1 MVKIE
6 FAMIRS
12 IMKHVTIHLF
22 LANLIFAS
30 SDSLAVREYVGGAN
44 PYYNYR
50 SISFSPQS
58 SAIVL
63 IDLWDREVVTP
74 LLERKLLSFIEI
86 ARKEGVT
93 IIHAPSQRYDE
104 MHPLISVYPEDI
116 LITGYDDMGTILHSK
131 GISTLLYAGN
141 DVVKC
146 VLDKP
151 LGAIHHHLDN
161 GEFKYVLI
169 KDGTTSAYAETQ
181 LLGINI
187 FEKAFGNT
195 TTIIDILDALEH
207 YERFESSKELVL
219 PTYIAEASKKQ
230 KDVLYSEEMALVVIQ
245 PQEYSSKIGNGLS
258 DVLLWADSV
267 GVRVVY
273 QNDISELNNYS
284 NYYNITSEKQFT
296 KFIRMNDIQNVVYIG
311 SSIDEDML
319 WGELGLLRLYMQGRY
334 RRNPMPNCFVVSD
347 YSEFSNLPLA
357 LTPDTAKE
365 LLLNEYRGINRIS
378 FADIKRI
385 CKKGKRDYDL
395 KNSRLSKI
403 LLRVFPPHQIELSKA
418 YDSGQI
424 RSVIRELYIW
434 FYVYKWFLAT
444 FAIVF
449 LGIGY
454 LGSHY
459 LGKNI

>member
-284 NYYNITSEKQFT
+284 N
-296 KFIRMNDIQNVVYIG
+296 
-311 SSIDEDML
+311 
-319 WGELGLLRLYMQGRY
+319 W
-334 RRNPMPNCFVVSD
+334 
-347 YSEFSNLPLA
+347 
-357 LTPDTAKE
+357 
-365 LLLNEYRGINRIS
+365 NE
-378 FADIKRI
+378 
-385 CKKGKRDYDL
+385 
-395 KNSRLSKI
+395 
-403 LLRVFPPHQIELSKA
+403 
-418 YDSGQI
+418 
-424 RSVIRELYIW
+424 
-434 FYVYKWFLAT
+434 
-444 FAIVF
+444 
-449 LGIGY
+449 
-454 LGSHY
+454 
-459 LGKNI
+459 